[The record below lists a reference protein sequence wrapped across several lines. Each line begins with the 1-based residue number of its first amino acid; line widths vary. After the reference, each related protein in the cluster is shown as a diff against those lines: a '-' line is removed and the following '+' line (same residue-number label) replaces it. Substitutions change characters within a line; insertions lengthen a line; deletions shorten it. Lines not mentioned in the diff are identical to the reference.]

1 MRSCSKEKLVA
12 PSFKRFVVT
21 CMLLGFL
28 VLPAMVMYR
37 ELKQPAVVSHDLE
50 ESGAQGN
57 IVNAEQLMSLRC
69 DSELLI
75 MGSVRGS

>member
-1 MRSCSKEKLVA
+1 MRSCSKERLVA
-12 PSFKRFVVT
+12 PSLKRFVLT

-37 ELKQPAVVSHDLE
+37 ELKQPGLVRHDLE
-50 ESGAQGN
+50 ESDAQGN

-69 DSELLI
+69 DS
-75 MGSVRGS
+75 M